1 MINEDATKAP
11 PKPAGAKNKC
21 AKSAFNIIGAK
32 IV

>member
-1 MINEDATKAP
+1 MINEVDTKAP
-11 PKPAGAKNKC
+11 PNPAGTKNKC